1 MNETLYPQYMRMSEE
16 RLRKHLH
23 KKETPLPIVND
34 IVEIVLRQ
42 REQLRTERI
51 KKTVHKKLWDEILNP
66 LRKEIK
72 LVTASLLYSPSTN
85 NPTLDDQPR
94 KDALTGYR
102 MVLIKLRD
110 KLTKWMEEG
119 EQTPHQMAGGKRT
132 PNNGEH
138 WTDWIPDHIQAAVEA
153 EFAKIPYTPRARRK
167 IPFARSSAI
176 PARLRRLLKRKG
188 MVEYRIALIEREQ
201 MIDALMRV
209 DESTNNKLAGLRED
223 LSLVNKQL
231 KDFEHASRSEK

>member
-1 MNETLYPQYMRMSEE
+1 MRMSEE

-23 KKETPLPIVND
+23 KKETPPAIVND
-34 IVEIVLRQ
+34 IVEVVLRQ

-51 KKTVHKKLWDEILNP
+51 KKTVHKKLWDEILQP

-94 KDALTGYR
+94 KDALTGYQ

-110 KLTKWMEEG
+110 KLVGWTQDG
-119 EQTPHQMAGGKRT
+119 LYTPHQMAADKRI

-138 WTDWIPDHIQAAVEA
+138 WTDWIPDHIQAAVED
-153 EFAKIPYTPRARRK
+153 EFAKITYTPRAKRK

-188 MVEYRIALIEREQ
+188 MIEYRIALIEREQ
-201 MIDALMRV
+201 MIDALLRV
-209 DESTNNKLAGLRED
+209 DEGANNKLAGLRED
-223 LSLVNKQL
+223 LSTVNKQL
-231 KDFEHASRSEK
+231 GDYEHARRSEK

>member
-1 MNETLYPQYMRMSEE
+1 MRMSEE

-23 KKETPLPIVND
+23 KKETPPAIVND

-51 KKTVHKKLWDEILNP
+51 KKTVHKKLWDEILQP

-94 KDALTGYR
+94 KDALTGYQ
-102 MVLIKLRD
+102 MVLVKLRD
-110 KLTKWMEEG
+110 KLTGWAQDG
-119 EQTPHQMAGGKRT
+119 LYTPHQMAADKCI

-138 WTDWIPDHIQAAVEA
+138 WTDWVPDHIQAAVED
-153 EFAKIPYTPRARRK
+153 EFAKITYTPRAKRK
-167 IPFARSSAI
+167 IPFTRSSAI

-188 MVEYRIALIEREQ
+188 MLDYRIALIEREQ

-209 DESTNNKLAGLRED
+209 DEKTNNKLSKLRED
-223 LSLVNKQL
+223 LSTVNKHIG
-231 KDFEHASRSEK
+231 DYEHARRSEK

>member
-23 KKETPLPIVND
+23 KKETPPAIVND
-34 IVEIVLRQ
+34 IVEVVLRQ

-51 KKTVHKKLWDEILNP
+51 KKTVHKKVWDEILQP

-94 KDALTGYR
+94 KDALTGYQ
-102 MVLIKLRD
+102 MVLIKLRE
-110 KLTKWMEEG
+110 KLTGWMEEG
-119 EQTPHQMAGGKRT
+119 KQTPHQMAADKRI

-138 WTDWIPDHIQAAVEA
+138 WADWIPDHIQAAVEN
-153 EFAKIPYTPRARRK
+153 EFAKITYTPRAKRK
-167 IPFARSSAI
+167 IPFTRSSAI
-176 PARLRRLLKRKG
+176 PARLRRLMKRKG
-188 MVEYRIALIEREQ
+188 MLDYRIALIEREQ

-209 DESTNNKLAGLRED
+209 DESTNNKLIKLRED
-223 LSLVNKQL
+223 LSLVNKQIG
-231 KDFEHASRSEK
+231 DYEHARRSEK